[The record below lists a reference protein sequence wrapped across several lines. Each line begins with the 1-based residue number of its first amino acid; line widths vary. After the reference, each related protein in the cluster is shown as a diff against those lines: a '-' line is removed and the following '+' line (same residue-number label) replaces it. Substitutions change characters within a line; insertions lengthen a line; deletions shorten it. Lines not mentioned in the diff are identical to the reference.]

1 MRKLS
6 NERGLEIIAQ
16 GARQFM
22 AMGFEDS
29 RGNPQCPFDL
39 VKQAVENKLWTKGYC
54 EARFKWFKPI
64 LARKNFAAKKFRP
77 FQKPR
82 AITK

>member
-6 NERGLEIIAQ
+6 NERGLEIVLQ

-22 AMGFEDS
+22 AMGYEDS
-29 RGNPQCPFDL
+29 NGTPRCPFDPT
-39 VKQAVENKLWTKGYC
+39 KQPVENKLWTKGYC

-64 LARKNFAAKKFRP
+64 QDRARLAKKIVRKP
-77 FQKPR
+77 FVKR
-82 AITK
+82 